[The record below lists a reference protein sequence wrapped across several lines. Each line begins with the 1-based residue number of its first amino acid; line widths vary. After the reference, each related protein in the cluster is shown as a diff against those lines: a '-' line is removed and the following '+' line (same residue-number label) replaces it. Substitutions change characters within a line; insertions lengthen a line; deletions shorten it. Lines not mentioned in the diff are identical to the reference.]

1 MFRYINKPNYLEFI
15 YLKGLF
21 LLRNS
26 FLMLVINGSTN
37 TTITTLLEKAHIYFI
52 EFLIQ
57 ININCAS
64 FDLKLRDAVM
74 FTYKKTILSYKQ
86 SNNNNNNNN
95 NNNTIT
101 LKEVDNNTNIL
112 CNIFYIVNNFNFNE
126 HLKEEQDQ
134 NQNQDEEHN
143 IIYCNKFITNKLN
156 SIKTLENKLLKI
168 MGDNDANDA
177 TNTNNP
183 LITDLNNKI
192 LELRATMEKTID
204 THVIDANFNINMLN
218 NIHMLLN
225 A

>member
-1 MFRYINKPNYLEFI
+1 MLFRYINKPNYLEFI

-26 FLMLVINGSTN
+26 FLMLVVNGSTN

-86 SNNNNNNNN
+86 TNNN

-112 CNIFYIVNNFNFNE
+112 CNIFYIVNNINFVE

-134 NQNQDEEHN
+134 HQNQDEEYN

-156 SIKTLENKLLKI
+156 CIKTLENKLLKI

-177 TNTNNP
+177 NTNNP

-218 NIHMLLN
+218 NIHVLLN